1 MPKPHPGRPRAFDRE
16 QAVLAAACLFWESG
30 YSGTSTRALT
40 HALGISTSSLYAAF
54 GSKAGLFEEAVKTYA
69 ERYREIY
76 RQAVGERDI
85 RVVVDRILTRS
96 VHEFTQPADHR
107 PGCLV
112 TSAVLADSAETI
124 DVRTYIADL
133 HRDNEHTLLTRI
145 QRAAEEGQLPA
156 GSSVSALTGLV
167 QAAWHGL
174 SVQSNLGVPRDE
186 LLAAAELAIRQFAG
200 RSSTAASPEPA

>member
-1 MPKPHPGRPRAFDRE
+1 MSKPHPGRPRAFDRE
-16 QAVLAAACLFWESG
+16 KAVLAAARLFWESG

-69 ERYREIY
+69 ERYRDIY

-85 RVVVDRILTRS
+85 LIVVDRILTHS
-96 VHEFTQPADHR
+96 VHEFTQAADHH

-112 TSAVLADSAETI
+112 ASAVLADSAETI
-124 DVRTYIADL
+124 DVHAYIADL
-133 HRDNEHTLLTRI
+133 HQDNERTLLARI

-156 GSSVSALTGLV
+156 DASVSALTGLV
-167 QAAWHGL
+167 QAVWHGL
-174 SVQSNLGVPRDE
+174 SVQSNLGVSRDE
-186 LLAAAELAIRQFAG
+186 LLAAADLAIRQFAR
-200 RSSTAASPEPA
+200 RSSATASPEPT